1 MCHVSRLGVLS
12 SALDAGTSA
21 SQMSYIA
28 IDEISQA
35 GWTHWQIQHLFLQDI
50 NLTKLIM
57 TPLRCDSPSL
67 DIRAPGG
74 LLVMIH
80 IEGAENVV
88 MTTTSDLEEV
98 VVAKVD
104 YSGAPSILK
113 PILTCLR
120 PLQSSVYTSNFGN
133 HWLIIKPVPPC
144 SSDQLLVL
152 IYRMPGSDSLLLM
165 SILFPGAL

>member
-1 MCHVSRLGVLS
+1 M
-12 SALDAGTSA
+12 
-21 SQMSYIA
+21 
-28 IDEISQA
+28 
-35 GWTHWQIQHLFLQDI
+35 
-50 NLTKLIM
+50 
-57 TPLRCDSPSL
+57 RCDSPSL
-67 DIRAPGG
+67 DIQAPGG

-113 PILTCLR
+113 PILTCLP

-133 HWLIIKPVPPC
+133 HLLIIEPLPR
-144 SSDQLLVL
+144 SSNQFLVL
-152 IYRMPGSDSLLLM
+152 IYQMPGSDSLLLM